1 MHSNE
6 NTALST
12 TSGPDLWD
20 LPGFPRGAEKFLRA
34 ALCEKEV
41 GLSTEREKAGKVV
54 FEIRG
59 GKQVGRRTGGRWR
72 DKGERD

>member
-1 MHSNE
+1 M
-6 NTALST
+6 
-12 TSGPDLWD
+12 
-20 LPGFPRGAEKFLRA
+20 RA

-59 GKQVGRRTGGRWR
+59 GKQVGRRTRGRWR

>member
-1 MHSNE
+1 M
-6 NTALST
+6 
-12 TSGPDLWD
+12 
-20 LPGFPRGAEKFLRA
+20 RA

-41 GLSTEREKAGKVV
+41 GLSTEREKVGKVV

-59 GKQVGRRTGGRWR
+59 GKQVGRRTRGRWR